1 MLKWKYCETY
11 NFKFSMDIL
20 TCLIDKNYL
29 TGLQR
34 ILQNLILIVL
44 NNADI
49 QLSMNLLYIKD
60 MLYLLK

>member
-1 MLKWKYCETY
+1 MLKRKYCETY
-11 NFKFSMDIL
+11 NFQFSMVSL

-34 ILQNLILIVL
+34 ILQNLILIVR
-44 NNADI
+44 NNADM
-49 QLSMNLLYIKD
+49 QLSMNLLYIKN